1 MATYEYIPNVSLWN
15 PRPLPAHDYVLLRL
29 LGITYYELVF
39 TDYKLVWD
47 RISQNNLTA
56 KDVQRIKHIRK
67 REKNKL
73 FARGQFH
80 TLEDDIQNLSR
91 QKEELLRTRQII
103 EQECEYWKDMYQQSV
118 TFQFTISEQ
127 FQFASN

>member
-1 MATYEYIPNVSLWN
+1 MNRTEYIPIWN
-15 PRPLPAHDYVLLRL
+15 ERPLPEDDYVLLRL

-80 TLEDDIQNLSR
+80 TLEIDIQNLLR
-91 QKEELLRTRQII
+91 QREELFVMRQII
-103 EQECEYWKDMYQQSV
+103 EQEVEYWRKLCHETT
-118 TFQFTISEQ
+118 TFQSTISD
-127 FQFASN
+127 